1 MTQVR
6 GYTSAVVAAALALLM
21 TSGAASAQTARETLQ
36 MAGRMVAADLF
47 EAANY
52 ASEKCP
58 GVHTAEDGAQ
68 ATADEEGITDDV
80 VSSDEWRML
89 EARGRASAITEYQ
102 KGPAAWCARIW
113 QLLGPDHPPMIK
125 HALLKEHRVP
135 LRYTEVDFEDDLRVH
150 RDLGVLPGR

>member
-1 MTQVR
+1 VR
-6 GYTSAVVAAALALLM
+6 GASIEMIVAALALQVM
-21 TSGAASAQTARETLQ
+21 ASGAVFGQQPTARETLQ
-36 MAGRMVAADLF
+36 TVQRIVVADIF

-58 GVHTAEDGAQ
+58 GVHIAGDGVQ

-113 QLLGPDHPPMIK
+113 HLLGSDHPPMIK
-125 HALLKEHRVP
+125 HALL
-135 LRYTEVDFEDDLRVH
+135 TED
-150 RDLGVLPGR
+150 